1 MVMVMAPEMAVAMAM
16 PEAMAMPMTV
26 TVAMA
31 VTTAGESRGWDRQRC
46 RGKRESA
53 DGGRDDLLDANHGV
67 LLTCSAG
74 IALRCCNL
82 KAPILVRCD
91 QHHPAGMVGH
101 RVTSDDLPNLNRV
114 PKASTMRIG
123 ELFILGFFGN
133 TVPDWLKE
141 FAARYGLGGVILF
154 DYSCRTQAYD
164 NNIESP
170 EQVQR
175 LCAEISALPSGPM
188 VFIDQEG
195 GLVRRLKESRGFA
208 PLPSAKEF
216 NHLAP
221 DEKRAILAA
230 SFAEMRRLGIH
241 YDFAPVIDVDYNP
254 DNPNIGRIKRSYSA
268 DIAEVK
274 GNALLASEVARAQR
288 IGLCLK
294 HFPGIGGAVVDS
306 HHEFMDISD
315 ALRAEQ
321 EELFYS
327 LAPKMFGNAV
337 LVSHAIVRQWDQ
349 EHPMTLS
356 ATGLGRLRGRLPDTL
371 LITDDMQM
379 QGLQK
384 ALGTRQAS
392 LQSLKAGMD
401 MLCIGNN
408 LFDQEQEMI
417 GTAEYIRQS
426 LRDGILSSSAI
437 EQSSARIVQRKALLT
452 A

>member
-1 MVMVMAPEMAVAMAM
+1 M
-16 PEAMAMPMTV
+16 P
-26 TVAMA
+26 
-31 VTTAGESRGWDRQRC
+31 
-46 RGKRESA
+46 
-53 DGGRDDLLDANHGV
+53 
-67 LLTCSAG
+67 
-74 IALRCCNL
+74 
-82 KAPILVRCD
+82 
-91 QHHPAGMVGH
+91 
-101 RVTSDDLPNLNRV
+101 
-114 PKASTMRIG
+114 IG
-123 ELFILGFFGN
+123 ELFLLGFFGKI
-133 TVPDWLKE
+133 VPDWLKA

-170 EQVQR
+170 EQVRR

-208 PLPSAKEF
+208 PLLSAKEF
-216 NHLAP
+216 NHLAA
-221 DEKRAILAA
+221 DEKRAVLTA
-230 SFAEMRRLGIH
+230 SFAEMRQLGIH

-254 DNPNIGRIKRSYSA
+254 DNPNIGRIKRSYST
-268 DIAEVK
+268 DIAEVEA
-274 GNALLASEVARAQR
+274 NALLASEVARAQR

-294 HFPGIGGAVVDS
+294 HFPGIGGALVDS

-321 EELFYS
+321 EQLFYS
-327 LAPKMFGNAV
+327 LAPKMFGDAV

-349 EHPMTLS
+349 ERPMTLS
-356 ATGLGRLRGRLPDTL
+356 AAGLARLRGRLPDTL

-384 ALGTRQAS
+384 ALGTREAS

-408 LFDQEQEMI
+408 LFDQEQEMA
-417 GTAEYIRQS
+417 GTADYIAES
-426 LRDGILSSSAI
+426 LRNGILSASAI
-437 EQSSARIVQRKALLT
+437 EQSIARVGRRKALLT

>member
-1 MVMVMAPEMAVAMAM
+1 M
-16 PEAMAMPMTV
+16 
-26 TVAMA
+26 
-31 VTTAGESRGWDRQRC
+31 
-46 RGKRESA
+46 
-53 DGGRDDLLDANHGV
+53 L
-67 LLTCSAG
+67 
-74 IALRCCNL
+74 
-82 KAPILVRCD
+82 
-91 QHHPAGMVGH
+91 
-101 RVTSDDLPNLNRV
+101 
-114 PKASTMRIG
+114 IG
-123 ELFILGFFGN
+123 ELFILGFFGK
-133 TVPDWLKE
+133 TVPVWLKQ

-154 DYSCRTQAYD
+154 DYSCRTQQYD

-175 LCAEISALPSGPM
+175 LCEEIAALPSGPM

-221 DEKRAILAA
+221 DHKRAILTA

-254 DNPNIGRIKRSYSA
+254 ENPNIGSIKRSYSA
-268 DIAEVK
+268 DIAEVEA
-274 GNALLASEVARAQR
+274 NALLASEVARAQR

-306 HHEFMDISD
+306 HQEFMDISD
-315 ALRAEQ
+315 ALRDEQ

-327 LAPKMFGNAV
+327 LAPKMFGDAV
-337 LVSHAIVRQWDQ
+337 LVSHAIVRQWDKD
-349 EHPMTLS
+349 HPMTLS
-356 ATGLGRLRGRLPDTL
+356 AAGLGRLRKRLPDTL

-384 ALGTRQAS
+384 ALGTREAS

-408 LFDQEQEMI
+408 LFDQEQEMAAI
-417 GTAEYIRQS
+417 AEYVEQS
-426 LRDGILSSSAI
+426 LRDKTLSGSAI
-437 EQSSARIVQRKALLT
+437 EKSIARVAKRKALLM